1 MTKRRLR
8 VSGRGFGSHSGEVV
22 RERKRPTGEVRP
34 IISKQKNGKMKPK
47 QFHEDETFGPDFE
60 GARRA
65 GVAAF
70 VLVLVLAI
78 ISISMCAA
86 TI

>member
-1 MTKRRLR
+1 
-8 VSGRGFGSHSGEVV
+8 
-22 RERKRPTGEVRP
+22 
-34 IISKQKNGKMKPK
+34 MKPK